1 MMIDKV
7 IKTEDEY
14 ETALSELEL
23 LMDAEPGS
31 KEEQQLE
38 LLSVLIEKYE
48 EDHFPIPLPDP
59 VDAIKFR
66 MEQQG
71 LTQKDLIPFIGSQS
85 KVSEILNRKVPLSLS
100 MIRNLYEGLG
110 IPAEVLIQEPGATL
124 PKQHFERRDFP
135 FNEMANRGYFSGYVG
150 NLNQAKQHAEE
161 CLEQL
166 FSVFKGKT
174 QSLALCRSSEGE
186 IDQNALLAWQAQVLT
201 KANLQRCQ
209 EFDPGRITVEK
220 IQQIV
225 KLSAYTTG
233 PIKARDY
240 LAELGIPLVIL
251 KHLPH
256 TYLDG
261 ACFLNPDG
269 RPVIGMTLRHDRQ
282 DNFWFTL
289 IHELAH
295 VMLHLLKGID
305 SVFMDNT
312 EHSSPDCDD
321 LENQANQFA
330 SELLIPPQIWEAES
344 TRLMQTTESA
354 YISQLAEKIGVCP
367 AVVAGRIRHDV
378 KDFTLHSNLL
388 GNGEVR
394 SLFEEMSG

>member
-1 MMIDKV
+1 MMIEKV
-7 IKTEDEY
+7 IKTEEEY
-14 ETALSELEL
+14 QAALSDLEL

-31 KEEQQLE
+31 KEEGQLE

-48 EDHFPIPLPDP
+48 YEHYPMPLPDP

-85 KVSEILNRKVPLSLS
+85 KVSEILNRKLPLSLS
-100 MIRNLYEGLG
+100 MIRNLHEGLG
-110 IPAEVLIQEPGATL
+110 IPAEVLIQEAGATL
-124 PKQHFERRDFP
+124 PQKQYDRRDFP
-135 FNEMANRGYFSGYVG
+135 FNEMANRGYFSAYAG

-166 FSVFKGKT
+166 FSVFKGKA

-186 IDQNALLAWQAQVLT
+186 ADQNALLAWQAQVLT
-201 KANLQRCQ
+201 RANQQECQ
-209 EFDPGRITVEK
+209 AFDRSKVTIDTIKQV
-220 IQQIV
+220 V

-233 PIKARDY
+233 PLKARDA
-240 LAELGIPLVIL
+240 LAGLGIPLVTL

-261 ACFLNPDG
+261 ACFLSPDG

-289 IHELAH
+289 MHELAH
-295 VMLHLLKGID
+295 VVLHLLEGVD
-305 SVFMDNT
+305 AVFMDNT
-312 EHSSPDCDD
+312 EHSHPDCDD
-321 LENQANQFA
+321 LERQANQLA
-330 SELLIPPQIWEAES
+330 AEWLIPPQVWEAEHA
-344 TRLMQTTESA
+344 RLMQTTDSA
-354 YISQLAEKIGVCP
+354 TISQAAEKIGVCP
-367 AVVAGRIRHDV
+367 ALVAGRIRHEL
-378 KDFTLHSNLL
+378 KDFSLFSNLL
-388 GNGEVR
+388 GSGEVR
-394 SLFEEMSG
+394 SLFEEMNG